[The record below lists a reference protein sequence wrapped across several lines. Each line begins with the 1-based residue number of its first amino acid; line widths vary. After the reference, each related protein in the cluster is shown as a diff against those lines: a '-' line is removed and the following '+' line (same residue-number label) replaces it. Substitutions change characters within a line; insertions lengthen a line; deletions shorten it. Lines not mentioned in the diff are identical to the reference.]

1 MKTKENS
8 KNSTKIIDS
17 NYIFKGCSVVE
28 IVHKGA
34 VYVMRITKDGKLIL
48 TK

>member
-1 MKTKENS
+1 MKTREDS

-17 NYIFKGCSVVE
+17 NYIFKGSRIVE

>member
-1 MKTKENS
+1 MKTKVNS
-8 KNSTKIIDS
+8 SIKVLDS
-17 NYIFKGCSVVE
+17 NYLFKGGSVVE
-28 IVHKGA
+28 IVHKGT

>member
-1 MKTKENS
+1 MKTREDS

-17 NYIFKGCSVVE
+17 NHIFKGSSVVE

>member
-1 MKTKENS
+1 MKTTNIT
-8 KNSTKIIDS
+8 NILDS
-17 NYIFKGCSVVE
+17 NYIFKGANVVE

-34 VYVMRITKDGKLIL
+34 TYILRITKDGKLIL